1 MLIPLNEELKN
12 ICKEIIEEDKSVE
25 EWAEIESDDLFQ
37 TKLFEGG
44 YDATAKEFVFSYYA
58 DTEYWF
64 QLSLDQVRNIHNG
77 VMQKIVGTLADK

>member
-12 ICKEIIEEDKSVE
+12 ICKQIIEQDKSQG

-37 TKLFEGG
+37 TTSFEGG
-44 YDATAKEFVFSYYA
+44 YDATAKEFVFSYFTH
-58 DTEYWF
+58 TEYWF

-77 VMQKIVGTLADK
+77 AMQKIVGTLADY